1 MPPQYEL
8 YERVF
13 RQINEIY
20 LSYTDR
26 MEPASI
32 DERHLDSTGT
42 LSYYGMTAEK
52 LAVSIRSR
60 VRLEAGVNIS
70 VGVSFNKTFA
80 KMDSDYKKPDAT
92 TVVTEGNY
100 KALLWPLSVENMLF
114 TGAAAAEKLKKKD
127 VRTIRELAALSREKA
142 EELLE
147 KGGIG
152 VWRASN
158 GMDDVPVQ
166 RSRTERK

>member
-1 MPPQYEL
+1 
-8 YERVF
+8 
-13 RQINEIY
+13 
-20 LSYTDR
+20 
-26 MEPASI
+26 
-32 DERHLDSTGT
+32 
-42 LSYYGMTAEK
+42 
-52 LAVSIRSR
+52 
-60 VRLEAGVNIS
+60 
-70 VGVSFNKTFA
+70 
-80 KMDSDYKKPDAT
+80 
-92 TVVTEGNY
+92 
-100 KALLWPLSVENMLF
+100 MLF
-114 TGAAAAEKLKKKD
+114 TGVAAAEKLKKKD

>member
-8 YERVF
+8 YERVS

-32 DERHLDSTGT
+32 DERHLDITGT
-42 LSYYGMTAEK
+42 LSYYGMTAEE

-80 KMDSDYKKPDAT
+80 KIDSDYKKPDAT

-100 KALLWPLSVENMLF
+100 KALLWPLPVENMLF
-114 TGAAAAEKLKKKD
+114 IGTAAAEKLKKKD

-158 GMDDVPVQ
+158 GMDDAPVQ

>member
-8 YERVF
+8 YERVS

-32 DERHLDSTGT
+32 DERHLDITGT
-42 LSYYGMTAEK
+42 LSYYGMTAEE

-70 VGVSFNKTFA
+70 MGVSFNKTFA

-100 KALLWPLSVENMLF
+100 KALLWPLPVENMLF
-114 TGAAAAEKLKKKD
+114 TGAAAA
-127 VRTIRELAALSREKA
+127 AA
-142 EELLE
+142 
-147 KGGIG
+147 
-152 VWRASN
+152 
-158 GMDDVPVQ
+158 PT
-166 RSRTERK
+166 RSAMPNSSSV

>member
-13 RQINEIY
+13 RQINEIH

-32 DERHLDSTGT
+32 DERHLDITGT
-42 LSYYGMTAEK
+42 LSYYGMTAEE

-80 KMDSDYKKPDAT
+80 KIDSDYKKPDAT

-100 KALLWPLSVENMLF
+100 KALL
-114 TGAAAAEKLKKKD
+114 
-127 VRTIRELAALSREKA
+127 
-142 EELLE
+142 
-147 KGGIG
+147 
-152 VWRASN
+152 
-158 GMDDVPVQ
+158 
-166 RSRTERK
+166 